1 MFNGASTEIGAAQ
14 LAPAAVL
21 WWHTTG
27 AAQPKDR
34 GDKACDSQRHQRA
47 PNALHQW
54 G

>member
-21 WWHTTG
+21 WWDTTG
-27 AAQPKDR
+27 TAQSKDR
-34 GDKACDSQRHQRA
+34 RDDARDPQRHQRA